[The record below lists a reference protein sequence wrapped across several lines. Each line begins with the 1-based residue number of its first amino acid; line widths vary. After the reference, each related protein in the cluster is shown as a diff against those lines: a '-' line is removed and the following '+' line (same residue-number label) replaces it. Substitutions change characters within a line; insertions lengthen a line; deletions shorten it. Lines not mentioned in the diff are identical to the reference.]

1 MSFLLKVI
9 SFPSQAEQSSGP
21 RGLGNLFHKTDS
33 LASIQSLGT
42 TQPRR
47 TNKSFSD
54 AAPDTLRCMFHSFI
68 PAFILFASCSN
79 KKRGAEST
87 LKPTRKQNQS
97 ITLSFGSWKKK
108 WVHRVVWVVPGLPFQ
123 KASTFREL
131 SAILWSC
138 PQCFRTRVSA
148 GSDRGFNEADKASS
162 VAAFGRGG
170 AKGRLLA
177 HGLGIVL
184 GSRDQPAPNPAPAG
198 TQLGNFLFNR
208 PNSDLPEK
216 GNCYKISSLLPK
228 KKLQGLFLVVTHKA
242 LIEKAL
248 WETKLICAV
257 GR

>member
-79 KKRGAEST
+79 KKRGQKAHRNLPGS
-87 LKPTRKQNQS
+87 KINQS
-97 ITLSFGSWKKK
+97 YSHLEVGKKLSALGKLF
-108 WVHRVVWVVPGLPFQ
+108 WVVPGLPFQ
-123 KASTFREL
+123 KASTFGEL

-184 GSRDQPAPNPAPAG
+184 GSRDQPAQNPAPAG
-198 TQLGNFLFNR
+198 TQLRTSCLTGLTPICQR
-208 PNSDLPEK
+208 KETVTK
-216 GNCYKISSLLPK
+216 LLPCSLK
-228 KKLQGLFLVVTHKA
+228 KNYKDFFFF
-242 LIEKAL
+242 
-248 WETKLICAV
+248 W
-257 GR
+257 